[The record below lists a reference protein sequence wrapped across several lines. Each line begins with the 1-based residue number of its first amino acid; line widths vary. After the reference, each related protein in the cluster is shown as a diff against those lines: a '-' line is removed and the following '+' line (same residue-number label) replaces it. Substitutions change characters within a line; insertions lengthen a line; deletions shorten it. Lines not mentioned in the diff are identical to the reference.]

1 MGEKLRV
8 LVATDSFKGS
18 AKSREVCEAINRGW
32 INIRPADEL
41 TLIPVA
47 DGGEGTLEAIEARVS
62 NAAKVFI
69 NVEFVVGCQRDA
81 YWLLLPDGTAIVELA
96 QACGIELFSKLSPLE
111 ASTYAFG
118 QLLKSAVED
127 SRVRRIYATVGGSAS
142 TDGGA
147 GALSALG
154 AKFFNGQEKLKV
166 VNGGN
171 LKNVTRIDLSGMIK
185 PSNVPV
191 TCLVD
196 VKNPLTGESG
206 AAATFGPQKGANK
219 DEVQRLAEG
228 LENFKQIAGLADF
241 AGAGA
246 AGGTSFGLTFGW
258 NSKIEFGA
266 EKICELS
273 GIHEVMNEIDIVITG
288 EGKFDHQS
296 LNGKITGAIVKLA
309 LEQNKRLFLCVGSTE
324 IKFSEVEVEGISLN
338 DLSGNHEAAMNNS
351 IYWLEK
357 AGERLAEIAS

>member
-32 INIRPADEL
+32 INIRSADEL

-47 DGGEGTLEAIEARVS
+47 DGGEGTLEAIEAAIP
-62 NAAKVFI
+62 NAARIFI
-69 NVEFVVGCQRDA
+69 NVEFFVGSQRDA
-81 YWLLLPDGTAIVELA
+81 YWLLLPDGTAVVELA
-96 QACGIELFSKLSPLE
+96 QACGIELFSELSPLE
-111 ASTYAFG
+111 ANSYAFG
-118 QLLKSAVED
+118 QLLKSAIED
-127 SRVRRIYATVGGSAS
+127 SRVKRIIATLGGSAS

-154 AKFFNGQEKLKV
+154 AEFFNGQDKLKI

-171 LKNVTRIDLSGMIK
+171 LKNVTHINLKGMIN
-185 PSNVPV
+185 PTNVPV
-191 TCLVD
+191 TVLVD

-206 AAATFGPQKGANK
+206 AASIFGPQKGANK
-219 DEVQRLAEG
+219 DQVQLLAEG
-228 LENFKQIAGLADF
+228 LENFKQVTGLADF

-246 AGGTSFGLTFGW
+246 AGGTSYGLTFGW

-296 LNGKITGAIVKLA
+296 LNGKITGVILKLA
-309 LEQNKRLFLCVGSTE
+309 QKHKKRQFLCVGSTDIE
-324 IKFSEVEVEGISLN
+324 FPDVEVEGISLTE
-338 DLSGNHEAAMNNS
+338 LSGNQEEAMNNS

>member
-18 AKSREVCEAINRGW
+18 AKSGEVCEAIKRGW
-32 INIRPADEL
+32 VNIRPSDEL

-47 DGGEGTLEAIEARVS
+47 DGGEGTLEAIEARIS
-62 NAAKVFI
+62 NTVKVFI
-69 NVEFVVGCQRDA
+69 NVELVVGSQREA

-118 QLLKSAVED
+118 QLLKSAIED
-127 SRVRRIYATVGGSAS
+127 SRVRRIFATVGGSAS

-154 AKFFNGQEKLKV
+154 AQFFNGQEKLKV

-171 LKNVTRIDLSGMIK
+171 LKNVTHVNISRMIK
-185 PSNVPV
+185 PHNVPV

-206 AAATFGPQKGANK
+206 AAFIFGPQKGANS
-219 DEVQRLAEG
+219 DEVQLLAEG
-228 LENFKQIAGLADF
+228 LENFKKITGLADF
-241 AGAGA
+241 VGAGA

-258 NSKIEFGA
+258 NSEIEFGA
-266 EKICELS
+266 DKICELS
-273 GIHEVMNEIDIVITG
+273 GINEVINKIDIVITG

-296 LNGKITGAIVKLA
+296 LNGKITGVIVKLA
-309 LEQNKRLFLCVGSTE
+309 QEQKKRPFLCVGSTE
-324 IKFSEVEVEGISLN
+324 IEFSDFEVEGISLIE
-338 DLSGNHEAAMNNS
+338 LSGDQEEAMNKS

-357 AGERLAEIAS
+357 AGERLAEMAS